1 MAAERR
7 DMQSFSWRQW
17 TLRVAP
23 PVVTAAAL
31 FAGWPS
37 VSPAQT
43 GWKWFGSQPPTAQ
56 QPPRPQSGFASAI
69 QRLMEQ
75 ARQEA
80 AAGDYHAA
88 LKTAERAH
96 KIADAA
102 TGVLGRDPEFSPDV
116 TRKFLNDMVALAD
129 ASRGVPSAVVA
140 SKPKPS
146 GPPIPSKNALA
157 MSAPA
162 AKPQAVVTQPLTVA
176 QVIEAEPQ
184 AQSPVSSPVA
194 AITPQAIVWSED
206 PADPPPPAPA
216 VPELDTSSPSSM
228 FAILGGEARNS
239 TGPAINHAPLPDWT
253 ALEAAVIEPTQSA
266 TSTSRT
272 VTWSSR
278 DAAAG
283 NWYDNAPSSVE
294 TAART
299 SPVTETPVALPAT
312 AAVSVAPHPVAA
324 HPVAVK
330 SPQDDLTFGM
340 TFSLGEPVTS
350 LGEPVMQQS
359 VAVPTTT
366 GKSPT
371 TNLDDATFAA
381 LNAVDSGASTQLD
394 SAADSSPYVV
404 TLDVDALASEL
415 QSSAMASEFPQ
426 GESATQPVA
435 RPAAVSEPKAAPVS
449 QVTAPAN
456 PTTVAKPEPTTV
468 AKAEVVSF
476 DVDQALL
483 IGTAAKPSTA
493 AQPPAVAPAARQTVQ
508 AAELVPAAATSRPSA
523 REYENIVPT
532 EWSSANPEHRVPKR
546 KTARW
551 VDPTWESAAPQPTE
565 PGGDETAPSQDA
577 SSAAVEADKAAV
589 VVAAQEESGT
599 ASDIVM
605 ATFVQQ
611 SPAAGDGQ
619 ASQMEKI
626 QAVRELKSALSEQT
640 RKVSGEMPQGSTG
653 MIRTGSVGNVDLMVV
668 DFEGEFEQAARVE
681 PSSSWLAR
689 AQAQR
694 WLLGSGLA
702 LIGMGLFLFRSTS
715 AGNKTI

>member
-146 GPPIPSKNALA
+146 GPPVPSKNALA

-162 AKPQAVVTQPLTVA
+162 AKPQAVVTQPLVA
-176 QVIEAEPQ
+176 APVVQAEPA
-184 AQSPVSSPVA
+184 AQLPVSTPVA
-194 AITPQAIVWSED
+194 AITPQAIVWSEE
-206 PADPPPPAPA
+206 PAEPPRPAPA
-216 VPELDTSSPSSM
+216 VPELDTSSPGSM

-239 TGPAINHAPLPDWT
+239 TGSAVNHAPLPDWT
-253 ALEAAVIEPTQSA
+253 ALDAVTVETTQSA
-266 TSTSRT
+266 TSASRK

-283 NWYDNAPSSVE
+283 NWYDNSPSSVE

-299 SPVTETPVALPAT
+299 SPLAETPIAPSAT
-312 AAVSVAPHPVAA
+312 AAVSAAPHPVAA
-324 HPVAVK
+324 KSVAAK

-350 LGEPVMQQS
+350 PGEPVTQQS
-359 VAVPTTT
+359 AAVPTTT
-366 GKSPT
+366 GNSPT

-381 LNAVDSGASTQLD
+381 LNAVDSESLTQLD

-404 TLDVDALASEL
+404 TLDADALASEL
-415 QSSAMASEFPQ
+415 QTSATASESPQ
-426 GESATQPVA
+426 TEVATQPVA
-435 RPAAVSEPKAAPVS
+435 RPAAVTEPKAAPVS
-449 QVTAPAN
+449 QATVLAN
-456 PTTVAKPEPTTV
+456 PSTVAKPEPTQV
-468 AKAEVVSF
+468 AKPQVVSF

-483 IGTAAKPSTA
+483 IGTAPKPSSA
-493 AQPPAVAPAARQTVQ
+493 SSPPAVAPAARQSVQ
-508 AAELVPAAATSRPSA
+508 TSELVPAAATSRPSA

-565 PGGDETAPSQDA
+565 PEGDETAPSEDA

-599 ASDIVM
+599 ASEIVM
-605 ATFVQQ
+605 ATFLQQ
-611 SPAAGDGQ
+611 GPAAVDGQ

-640 RKVSGEMPQGSTG
+640 RKVSGEMPQGATG
-653 MIRTGSVGNVDLMVV
+653 IIRTGSAGNVDLMVV
-668 DFEGEFEQAARVE
+668 DFEGELEQAADVK
-681 PSSSWLAR
+681 PGSSWLAR

-715 AGNKTI
+715 ARDKTV